1 MIVSRTPFRI
11 SFFGGGTD
19 YPSWYRTH
27 GGQVLAT
34 TIDKYC
40 YISARYLPP
49 FFDHNFRVVYSRIE
63 NRLTIDDIEH
73 PAVREC
79 LRFLE
84 VKQGLE
90 IHHDGDLPA
99 RSGLGSSSSF
109 VVGLLHALHALKGTI
124 TTKDRLAHEAIH
136 LEQIKLRETVGSQD
150 QVLAAHGGFQRV
162 EFLMDGEIRVT
173 PLTLHPD
180 RLQTLNSHLMLFF
193 TGLKRTATTFAQSY
207 AGNVSSVERQL
218 RAISGMVD
226 EAFQILAG
234 GSDITAFGR
243 LLHEAWEAKRSL
255 SCHVSN
261 SAIDDIYQAARN
273 AGAIGGKLLGAG
285 GGGFMLLFAAPS
297 DHARIRKR
305 LRSLVHVPFRFE
317 RGGSRIIVFDPEQD
331 YGRQAKLRLASPVE
345 AFEEAAPVLVT
356 ASPGSAVEHA

>member
-19 YPSWYRTH
+19 YPSWYRTN

-63 NRLTIDDIEH
+63 NRLTIDDIKH

-84 VKQGLE
+84 IQQGLE

-99 RSGLGSSSSF
+99 RSGIGSSSSF
-109 VVGLLHALHALKGTI
+109 VVGLLHALYALKGTI
-124 TTKDRLAHEAIH
+124 PSKDRLAHEAIH
-136 LEQIKLRETVGSQD
+136 LEQIRLRETVGSQD
-150 QVLAAHGGFQRV
+150 QVLVAHGGFQRV

-180 RLQTLNSHLMLFF
+180 RLETLSSHLMLFF
-193 TGLKRTATTFAQSY
+193 TGIKRTAAVVKSY
-207 AGNVSSVERQL
+207 ARNGSSAEHQL
-218 RAISGMVD
+218 RTIGGMVD
-226 EAFQILAG
+226 QAIQILAG
-234 GSDITAFGR
+234 GSDLTAFGR
-243 LLHEAWEAKRSL
+243 LLHETWDAKRSL
-255 SCHVSN
+255 SRHVSN
-261 SAIDDIYQAARN
+261 SAIDDIYQAARR

-297 DHARIRKR
+297 DHARIRER
-305 LRSLVHVPFRFE
+305 LRGLVHVPFRFE
-317 RGGSRIIVFDPEQD
+317 RGGSRIVVFDPEQD
-331 YGRQAKLRLASPVE
+331 YGRQAELRLASPAE
-345 AFEEAAPVLVT
+345 AFQEAAPV
-356 ASPGSAVEHA
+356 

>member
-19 YPSWYRTH
+19 YPSWYRTN

-49 FFDHNFRVVYSRIE
+49 FFDHSFRVVYSRIE
-63 NRLTIDDIEH
+63 NRRRVDDIEH

-84 VKQGLE
+84 IEQGLE

-99 RSGLGSSSSF
+99 RSGIGSSSSF

-124 TTKDRLAHEAIH
+124 PSKDRLAQEAIH
-136 LEQIKLRETVGSQD
+136 LEQIRLRETVGSQD
-150 QVLAAHGGFQRV
+150 QVLAAHGGLQRV

-173 PLTLHPD
+173 PLTLHLD
-180 RLQTLNSHLMLFF
+180 RLQALNSHLMLFF
-193 TGLKRTATTFAQSY
+193 TGIRRTAATIAQSY
-207 AGNVSSVERQL
+207 AGNVSAVERQL

-226 EAFQILAG
+226 DAVHILAG
-234 GSDITAFGR
+234 GSDLTAFGR
-243 LLHEAWEAKRSL
+243 LLHETWDAKRSL
-255 SCHVSN
+255 SRRVSN
-261 SAIDDIYQAARN
+261 SVVDDIYQAARG

-297 DHARIRKR
+297 DHARIRER
-305 LRSLVHVPFRFE
+305 LRKLVHVPFRFE
-317 RGGSRIIVFDPEQD
+317 RGGSRILVFDPEQD
-331 YGRQAKLRLASPVE
+331 YGRQTESRVASPVE
-345 AFEEAAPVLVT
+345 AFQEAE
-356 ASPGSAVEHA
+356 SAVELA